1 MGPGRKCTLKREIDI
16 KSSNMKQ
23 RYVIEVIKRVNRKT
37 SMNKKIILR
46 TESGRIWR

>member
-1 MGPGRKCTLKREIDI
+1 
-16 KSSNMKQ
+16 MKQ

-46 TESGRIWR
+46 TESGRI